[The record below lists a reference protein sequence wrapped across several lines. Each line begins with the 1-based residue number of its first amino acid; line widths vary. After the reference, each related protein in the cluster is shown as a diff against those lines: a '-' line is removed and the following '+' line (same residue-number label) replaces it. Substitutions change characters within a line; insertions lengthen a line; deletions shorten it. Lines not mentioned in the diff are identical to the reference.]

1 MCQDK
6 IVSKLEQKLD
16 QKMEQI
22 KTLNK
27 LDWHKVITKI
37 KTKLLPSITLIYL
50 LHLHMTINIKHLCLK
65 LNNFHYQMD
74 TQTINTMGKVQV
86 LILLILSIIF
96 CVLVLFVLVYYI
108 RRRYK
113 LYKEINRIPQELF
126 IKESYRNH
134 LKNLK
139 LKCFIN
145 NFIIVILVIE
155 FIQNLCLFIY
165 YFPFLFKY
173 FVKGFNFGSLKG
185 VGKST
190 YYSLVPVL
198 TMMMD
203 FLWLAYR
210 KYEYKYTMIRW
221 TWYIVI
227 RILVVLLVQYS
238 IPFSL
243 DYQIIYS
250 FLTCAIYA
258 IFPIIDL
265 LQFVYFARKFYLHLK
280 SREKEIRLFYFDKKA
295 YLDSKYLRIH
305 FKIATILVGT
315 ALFFST
321 LASST
326 AELSDIFGI
335 TDYYLVIP
343 QQLYENLLII
353 FYFFCFISKF
363 LFLYSKVLFIFNYLY
378 IFIVV
383 AYKFYRDGQ
392 KLKNI
397 NDYIK
402 PIMKQYHDN
411 YYNRYT
417 NYA

>member
-1 MCQDK
+1 MA
-6 IVSKLEQKLD
+6 
-16 QKMEQI
+16 
-22 KTLNK
+22 
-27 LDWHKVITKI
+27 
-37 KTKLLPSITLIYL
+37 
-50 LHLHMTINIKHLCLK
+50 
-65 LNNFHYQMD
+65 

-108 RRRYK
+108 RRRYN
-113 LYKEINRIPQELF
+113 LYKEINRIPQELL
-126 IKESYRNH
+126 IMESYRNH

-145 NFIIVILVIE
+145 NFIIVILVME
-155 FIQNLCLFIY
+155 FILNLCQFIY
-165 YFPFLFKY
+165 YFPYLIKY
-173 FVKGFNFGSLKG
+173 FVKGFNFGSLKE
-185 VGKST
+185 VEKYSQLVYVST

-210 KYEYKYTMIRW
+210 KYEYKYTIIRW

-227 RILVVLLVQYS
+227 RILFLFLVQYS
-238 IPFSL
+238 ISFSL
-243 DYQIIYS
+243 DYQIIYN
-250 FLTCAIYA
+250 FLTAAIYA

-305 FKIATILVGT
+305 FKIATILVVN
-315 ALFFST
+315 ALFFAT
-321 LASST
+321 
-326 AELSDIFGI
+326 LSDITVTLSHI
-335 TDYYLVIP
+335 IEIPHDYIVIP
-343 QQLYENLLII
+343 LQLHERLLII
-353 FYFFCFISKF
+353 YYCFGFISD
-363 LFLYSKVLFIFNYLY
+363 LAYLISQVLFVFNYLY

-383 AYKFYRDGQ
+383 VYKSYRDGQ

-402 PIMKQYHDN
+402 PIMKHYHDN